1 MKTEGGRPR
10 NPLFGLRGSIMGIK
24 YHDNMSP
31 PKYGPD
37 FTLSDNWNPD
47 ADYGNEY
54 VEVHFRINALAYYR
68 SGNLGF
74 STDERERFYEE
85 VKETFQLL
93 GWTINKS
100 GSSGGCPE
108 ARRDKANLYL
118 HPQDFSGEMLKR
130 EVKSVAEALVN
141 HETFHLEWVDL
152 YQTVFDMTDEEY
164 LTYLHSQDE
173 KIRTEILSASKT
185 ARRYSFFREYDIACA
200 VASKVKLMRVGE
212 EDGRYTR
219 GAGKTANYIV
229 SLIPELVKEGYLVSA
244 VARDGSR
251 LIRAINKTEQRQ
263 RKLKIA

>member
-1 MKTEGGRPR
+1 
-10 NPLFGLRGSIMGIK
+10 MGIK
-24 YHDNMSP
+24 YHDNINP

-37 FTLSDNWNPD
+37 CTLSDNWNPD
-47 ADYGNEY
+47 VDYGNEY
-54 VEVHFRINALAYYR
+54 VEVHFRINAPAYYQG
-68 SGNLGF
+68 SYLGF
-74 STDERERFYEE
+74 TPEERDCFFCEA
-85 VKETFQLL
+85 TGIFQSL
-93 GWTINKS
+93 GWNVKSSNIS
-100 GSSGGCPE
+100 GSCPE
-108 ARRDKANLYL
+108 ATRGKANLYL
-118 HPQDFSGEMLKR
+118 HPQDFSGEMMKR
-130 EVKSVAEALVN
+130 DVKTLAEALEN

-152 YQTVFDMTDEEY
+152 YQTVYDMTDEEY
-164 LTYLHSQDE
+164 LVYLHSQDE

-185 ARRYSFFREYDIACA
+185 ARRYSFFREYDVACA

-212 EDGRYTR
+212 EDGRYSS